1 MRENKLHNWI
11 NTYLRGASINRK
23 LRSDLYVNLKIA
35 GFVNGVPSQKESLA
49 RRIASCTIREDRKVQ
64 ASATRVAAVVSAD
77 SNCPR
82 CGGTMTTVRLAGS
95 EQARYCQ
102 NPQCRVTC
110 HIGG

>member
-1 MRENKLHNWI
+1 MRENKLYTWI
-11 NTYLRGASINRK
+11 NTYLRGAAVNKK
-23 LRSDLYVNLKIA
+23 LRSDIYVNLKIA
-35 GFVNGVPSQKESLA
+35 GFVNGVPPQKESLA

-82 CGGTMTTVRLAGS
+82 CGGAMTTVRLAGN

-110 HIGG
+110 HIEG